1 MSTGKLQDGRQL
13 DRMDAYAKHWQKDL
27 KKDTQADMENRN
39 ADYENVVN
47 GYYDGATE
55 LYEWG
60 WGSNFHF
67 SRFYK
72 GEAFN
77 QSIAR
82 HQHYLASQIGLK
94 KGMRVL
100 DVGCGIGGPAREIA
114 RFADVTIVGVNN
126 NEFQINRARRYTA
139 KAGLS
144 DQVTFVKGDFMKLAE
159 QFGENSFDAV
169 YAIEATVHAPMFEG
183 VYGEI
188 MKVLKPGGVCGIYE
202 WVMTPEWDPSN
213 PTHKQIAHEIE
224 ISSGIPE
231 MRKMDV
237 ARRAFDNVGL
247 EVLHE
252 EDLADRPDPI
262 PWYYPLEGDIFKAQ
276 TLYDLFMCWRISW
289 SGRLI
294 SHSAIWAMEKVGIMP
309 KGTIEV
315 TEQLK
320 QALKGIVD
328 GGKLKLFTPMY
339 LVVARKPGKPE

>member
-1 MSTGKLQDGRQL
+1 MATNKTLKDGRQL
-13 DRMDAYAKHWQKDL
+13 DRIDSYAKHWQKDL
-27 KKDTQADMENRN
+27 KKDTKADMENRN

-60 WGSNFHF
+60 WGSCFHF

-82 HQHYLASQIGLK
+82 HEHYLASKMNLK
-94 KGMRVL
+94 PGMRVL

-114 RFADVTIVGVNN
+114 RFADVNIVGLNN
-126 NEFQINRARRYTA
+126 NQFQIGRATKYA
-139 KAGLS
+139 AQAGLS
-144 DQVTFVKGDFMKLAE
+144 GQVTFVKGDFMKLSE

-169 YAIEATVHAPMFEG
+169 YAIEATVHAPSFEG

-188 MKVLKPGGVCGIYE
+188 KKVLKPGGIFGVYE
-202 WVMTPEWDPSN
+202 WVMTPEWDPKN
-213 PTHKQIAHEIE
+213 PQHKQIAHEIE

-231 MRKMDV
+231 MRPLKASRD
-237 ARRAFDNVGL
+237 AFDNVGF
-247 EVLHE
+247 EVLYE
-252 EDLADRPDPI
+252 EDLAERPDPI

-294 SHSAIWAMEKVGIMP
+294 SHSAIWIMEKVGIMP
-309 KGTIEV
+309 KGTVEV

-320 QALKGIVD
+320 HALKGIVD
-328 GGKLKLFTPMY
+328 GGKTKLFTPMY
-339 LVVARKPGKPE
+339 LVVARKPE